1 MKSRDSKKKP
11 GKREHRRFCEALLQM
26 KSVGECQRFMEDLC
40 TPAELEAMVDR
51 WRVVE
56 MLKRDLTYREIAE
69 QTGISVTTVGRV
81 SRSLEMG
88 NQGYQLAY
96 SRLAERGKKVSR

>member
-1 MKSRDSKKKP
+1 MKNRTSTKRP
-11 GKREHRRFCEALLQM
+11 GKKELQRFAQALLSLQDASEYQ
-26 KSVGECQRFMEDLC
+26 KFLVDLC

-56 MLKRDLTYREIAE
+56 LLKTGLTYREISE

-81 SRSLEMG
+81 ARCLEFG
-88 NQGYQLAY
+88 NQGYEIAWQ
-96 SRLAERGKKVSR
+96 RLHGGQR